1 MNYTEYNNQLK
12 LPDDLYK
19 KTLAGVKSEISKH
32 NQIQRKKKVAY
43 LSFAACFVI
52 LVTSISTVK
61 YLNNNSSSD
70 TFETTH
76 NSSTNNKGFSTN
88 NRTIKIKIEDTK
100 YPQKIIIDN
109 KIYSQYYFGD
119 AKADKNNNIEL
130 KQSEIG
136 DLVCKLDYFNLTNDL
151 SNYVPMT
158 VEEAKNN
165 KFYKALVYKYAK
177 SDNLIIVQT
186 NNEYYIFYLNG
197 LTTDYTIEDLLNL
210 YTAKG
215 DNEIIG
221 IEIWQDEFY
230 DYTIELPEEENITG
244 QDIRPLLKGT
254 ITDKEVITSILN
266 TIKECNENKIDDIN
280 SYLSDYD
287 KGLESEKSLMSDDG
301 EYKLRLIF
309 ADGQELNLDKN
320 SLDITLKKD
329 YFYLDICHKGNPV
342 YYKIEN
348 SKYNRIVELIES
360 ALS

>member
-1 MNYTEYNNQLK
+1 MLFR
-12 LPDDLYK
+12 
-19 KTLAGVKSEISKH
+19 S
-32 NQIQRKKKVAY
+32 
-43 LSFAACFVI
+43 
-52 LVTSISTVK
+52 
-61 YLNNNSSSD
+61 
-70 TFETTH
+70 
-76 NSSTNNKGFSTN
+76 
-88 NRTIKIKIEDTK
+88 KIENTK

-165 KFYKALVYKYAK
+165 KFYKALAYKYAK

-254 ITDKEVITSILN
+254 ITDKEVISSIVN

-280 SYLSDYD
+280 SYLNDYD
-287 KGLESEKSLMSDDG
+287 KGLESEKSLMSDYG
-301 EYKLRLIF
+301 EYKLKLIF
-309 ADGQELNLDKN
+309 ADGQKLNLDKN
-320 SLDITLKKD
+320 SLDITLNKD
-329 YFYLDICHKGNPV
+329 YFYFDICHKGNPF
-342 YYKIEN
+342 YYKLEN
-348 SKYNRIVELIES
+348 SKYNRMVELIES

>member
-32 NQIQRKKKVAY
+32 NQIQRKKKFAY
-43 LSFAACFVI
+43 LSFAACFMI

-61 YLNNNSSSD
+61 YFNNVPSD

-76 NSSTNNKGFSTN
+76 NSSTNNKGFSTD

-151 SNYVPMT
+151 SKYVPMT

-197 LTTDYTIEDLLNL
+197 LTTDYTIKDLLNL
-210 YTAKG
+210 YTANG
-215 DNEIIG
+215 NNEIIA

-230 DYTIELPEEENITG
+230 DYTIELPEDGNITG
-244 QDIRPLLKGT
+244 QDIRPLLTGT
-254 ITDKEVITSILN
+254 ITDKKTISSIVN
-266 TIKECNENKIDDIN
+266 IIKKCNENKIDDID

-287 KGLESEKSLMSDDG
+287 KGLESEKSLMSDYG

-309 ADGQELNLDKN
+309 ADGQKLNLDKN
-320 SLDITLKKD
+320 SLDITLKTD
-329 YFYLDICHKGNPV
+329 YFYFDICHKGNPI

-360 ALS
+360 SLS

>member
-1 MNYTEYNNQLK
+1 MN
-12 LPDDLYK
+12 
-19 KTLAGVKSEISKH
+19 I
-32 NQIQRKKKVAY
+32 
-43 LSFAACFVI
+43 
-52 LVTSISTVK
+52 
-61 YLNNNSSSD
+61 
-70 TFETTH
+70 
-76 NSSTNNKGFSTN
+76 
-88 NRTIKIKIEDTK
+88 
-100 YPQKIIIDN
+100 
-109 KIYSQYYFGD
+109 
-119 AKADKNNNIEL
+119 
-130 KQSEIG
+130 
-136 DLVCKLDYFNLTNDL
+136 
-151 SNYVPMT
+151 
-158 VEEAKNN
+158 
-165 KFYKALVYKYAK
+165 
-177 SDNLIIVQT
+177 
-186 NNEYYIFYLNG
+186 IFYLNG

-254 ITDKEVITSILN
+254 ITDKKVITSIVN

-280 SYLSDYD
+280 SYLRDYD

-329 YFYLDICHKGNPV
+329 YFYFDICHKGNPV
-342 YYKIEN
+342 YYNIEN

>member
-1 MNYTEYNNQLK
+1 M
-12 LPDDLYK
+12 
-19 KTLAGVKSEISKH
+19 
-32 NQIQRKKKVAY
+32 
-43 LSFAACFVI
+43 
-52 LVTSISTVK
+52 
-61 YLNNNSSSD
+61 
-70 TFETTH
+70 
-76 NSSTNNKGFSTN
+76 
-88 NRTIKIKIEDTK
+88 
-100 YPQKIIIDN
+100 IIDN

-119 AKADKNNNIEL
+119 AKADKNNTIEL

-158 VEEAKNN
+158 VEEAENN

-230 DYTIELPEEENITG
+230 DYTIELPEGENITG
-244 QDIRPLLKGT
+244 RDIRPLLKGT
-254 ITDKEVITSILN
+254 ITDKEVMTSIVN

-280 SYLSDYD
+280 SDLSDYD

-309 ADGQELNLDKN
+309 ADGQALNLDKN

-329 YFYLDICHKGNPV
+329 CFYFDICHKGNPV

-348 SKYNRIVELIES
+348 SKYNRIVAFIES

>member
-32 NQIQRKKKVAY
+32 NQIQRKKKVAS
-43 LSFAACFVI
+43 LSFAACFMI

-61 YLNNNSSSD
+61 YLNHNSSD
-70 TFETTH
+70 AFETTH
-76 NSSTNNKGFSTN
+76 NSSTNNKGFSTD

-119 AKADKNNNIEL
+119 AKADKNNTIAL

-136 DLVCKLDYFNLTNDL
+136 DLVCTLDYFNLTNDL

-158 VEEAKNN
+158 VEEAENN

-177 SDNLIIVQT
+177 SDHLIIVQT
-186 NNEYYIFYLNG
+186 N
-197 LTTDYTIEDLLNL
+197 TIEDLLNL

-230 DYTIELPEEENITG
+230 DYTIELPEEENITDR
-244 QDIRPLLKGT
+244 DIRPLLKGT
-254 ITDKEVITSILN
+254 ITDKEVITSIVN
-266 TIKECNENKIDDIN
+266 TIKGCNENKIDDIS

-287 KGLESEKSLMSDDG
+287 KGLESEKSLMSEDG

-309 ADGQELNLDKN
+309 ADGQKLNLDKN
-320 SLDITLKKD
+320 SLDITLTKN
-329 YFYLDICHKGNPV
+329 YFYFDICHKGNPV

-348 SKYNRIVELIES
+348 SKYNRIVAFIES

>member
-32 NQIQRKKKVAY
+32 NQIQRKKKVAS
-43 LSFAACFVI
+43 LSFAACFMI

-61 YLNNNSSSD
+61 YLNHNSD
-70 TFETTH
+70 AIETTH
-76 NSSTNNKGFSTN
+76 NSSTNNKGFSTD

-119 AKADKNNNIEL
+119 AKSDKNNNIEL

-136 DLVCKLDYFNLTNDL
+136 DLVCKLDYYNLTDDL

-158 VEEAKNN
+158 LEEAKNN

-186 NNEYYIFYLNG
+186 NHEYYIFYLNG
-197 LTTDYTIEDLLNL
+197 LTTEYAIEDLLNL

-215 DNEIIG
+215 NNEIIG

-230 DYTIELPEEENITG
+230 DYTIELPEGKNITDRG
-244 QDIRPLLKGT
+244 IRPLLKGT
-254 ITDKEVITSILN
+254 ITDKEVISSIVT
-266 TIKECNENKIDDIN
+266 TIKECNENKNDDIN
-280 SYLSDYD
+280 GYLSDYD
-287 KGLESEKSLMSDDG
+287 KGLASEESLMSDNG
-301 EYKLRLIF
+301 EYKLKLIF
-309 ADGQELNLDKN
+309 ADGQALNLDKN

-329 YFYLDICHKGNPV
+329 YFYFDICHKGNPV

-348 SKYNRIVELIES
+348 SKYDRMVEFIES

>member
-1 MNYTEYNNQLK
+1 M
-12 LPDDLYK
+12 
-19 KTLAGVKSEISKH
+19 EI
-32 NQIQRKKKVAY
+32 
-43 LSFAACFVI
+43 
-52 LVTSISTVK
+52 
-61 YLNNNSSSD
+61 
-70 TFETTH
+70 
-76 NSSTNNKGFSTN
+76 
-88 NRTIKIKIEDTK
+88 
-100 YPQKIIIDN
+100 
-109 KIYSQYYFGD
+109 
-119 AKADKNNNIEL
+119 KADKNNNIEL

-244 QDIRPLLKGT
+244 RDIRPLLIGT
-254 ITDKEVITSILN
+254 ITDKEVISSIVN

-280 SYLSDYD
+280 SYLNDYD
-287 KGLESEKSLMSDDG
+287 KGLESGKSLMSDYG
-301 EYKLRLIF
+301 EYKLKLIF
-309 ADGQELNLDKN
+309 ADGQKLNLDKN
-320 SLDITLKKD
+320 SLDITLNKD
-329 YFYLDICHKGNPV
+329 YFYFDICHKGNPV

-348 SKYNRIVELIES
+348 SKYNRMVELIES

>member
-19 KTLAGVKSEISKH
+19 KTLAGVKSEISKQ
-32 NQIQRKKKVAY
+32 NQIQRKKKVAS
-43 LSFAACFVI
+43 LSFAACFMI

-61 YLNNNSSSD
+61 YLNHNSSD
-70 TFETTH
+70 AIEATH
-76 NSSTNNKGFSTN
+76 HSSTNNKGFSTD

-109 KIYSQYYFGD
+109 KIYSQYYFRD
-119 AKADKNNNIEL
+119 AKADKNNTIEL

-136 DLVCKLDYFNLTNDL
+136 DLVCTLDYFNLTNDL

-158 VEEAKNN
+158 VEEAENN

-177 SDNLIIVQT
+177 SDHLIIVQT

-230 DYTIELPEEENITG
+230 DYTIELPEEENITDR
-244 QDIRPLLKGT
+244 DIRPLLKGT
-254 ITDKEVITSILN
+254 ITDKEVMTSIVN
-266 TIKECNENKIDDIN
+266 IIKECNENKLDDIS

-287 KGLESEKSLMSDDG
+287 KGESKKSLMSDNG

-309 ADGQELNLDKN
+309 ADGQALNLDKN

-329 YFYLDICHKGNPV
+329 YFYFDICHKENPV

-348 SKYNRIVELIES
+348 SKYNRIVAFIES

>member
-43 LSFAACFVI
+43 LSLAACFMI

-61 YLNNNSSSD
+61 YLNNNSSNA
-70 TFETTH
+70 FETTH
-76 NSSTNNKGFSTN
+76 NSSTNNKGFSTD
-88 NRTIKIKIEDTK
+88 NRTIKIKIENTK

-136 DLVCKLDYFNLTNDL
+136 DLVCTLDYFNLTNDL

-158 VEEAKNN
+158 LEEAKNN

-186 NNEYYIFYLNG
+186 NHEYYIFYLNG
-197 LTTDYTIEDLLNL
+197 LTTEYAIEDLLNL

-215 DNEIIG
+215 NNEIIG

-230 DYTIELPEEENITG
+230 DYTIELPEGKNITDRG
-244 QDIRPLLKGT
+244 IRPLLKGT
-254 ITDKEVITSILN
+254 ITDKEVISSIVT
-266 TIKECNENKIDDIN
+266 TIKECNENKNDDIN
-280 SYLSDYD
+280 GYLSDYD
-287 KGLESEKSLMSDDG
+287 KGLASEESLMSDNG
-301 EYKLRLIF
+301 EYKLKLIF
-309 ADGQELNLDKN
+309 ADGQELNLNKN

-348 SKYNRIVELIES
+348 SKYDRIVEFIKS
-360 ALS
+360 SMS